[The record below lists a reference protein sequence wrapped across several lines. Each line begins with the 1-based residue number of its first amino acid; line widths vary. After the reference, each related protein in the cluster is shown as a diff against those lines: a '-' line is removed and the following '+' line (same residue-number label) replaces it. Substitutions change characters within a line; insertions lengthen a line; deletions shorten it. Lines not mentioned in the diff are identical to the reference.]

1 MISIETMTDSKEKAI
16 ELACEAYSQLA
27 DAGIP
32 EEFAPLV
39 MSIVQANR
47 GTFFGS
53 FGSDSGCFI
62 EFRNTEN
69 PLTPV
74 KLCFGIRRY
83 KQSWRLR
90 ISHGIREGWAAFR
103 GHDSEHEIFLRPD
116 EVARMKDL
124 LRVM

>member
-1 MISIETMTDSKEKAI
+1 MIDSKEKAI

-32 EEFAPLV
+32 EEFAPLL

-62 EFRNTEN
+62 EFQNTEN
-69 PLTPV
+69 QLTPI

-83 KQSWRLR
+83 RQSWGSR
-90 ISHGIREGWAAFR
+90 IRQAAREGWAALR
-103 GHDSEHEIFLRPD
+103 GHDTENEIFLRPD
-116 EVARMKDL
+116 EIARLKDL

>member
-1 MISIETMTDSKEKAI
+1 MDSKDSKEKAI

-53 FGSDSGCFI
+53 FGSASGCFI
-62 EFRNTEN
+62 EFGNTEN

-74 KLCFGIRRY
+74 KLSFGIRRY
-83 KQSWRLR
+83 KQTVWSRIGQSLR
-90 ISHGIREGWAAFR
+90 EAWATFR

-116 EVARMKDL
+116 EIARFKDL

>member
-1 MISIETMTDSKEKAI
+1 MIDSKEKAI
-16 ELACEAYSQLA
+16 KLAYEAYSQLV

-32 EEFAPLV
+32 EEFTPLV

-62 EFRNTEN
+62 EFGNTEN
-69 PLTPV
+69 PFTPV
-74 KLCFGIRRY
+74 RLCFGIRRY
-83 KQSWRLR
+83 KQSLWLR
-90 ISHGIREGWAAFR
+90 IKQGIREGWAIFC
-103 GHDSEHEIFLRPD
+103 GHDSEHEIVLRPD
-116 EVARMKDL
+116 EIARLKDL

>member
-1 MISIETMTDSKEKAI
+1 MDSKEKAI
-16 ELACEAYSQLA
+16 ELVCEAYSHLV
-27 DAGIP
+27 DAGIS

-39 MSIVQANR
+39 MSTVQANR

-62 EFRNTEN
+62 EFQNTEN

-83 KQSWRLR
+83 KQSWWSRMEQT
-90 ISHGIREGWAAFR
+90 IREGWAVFC
-103 GHDSEHEIFLRPD
+103 GHDTEHEIFLRHN
-116 EVARMKDL
+116 EISRLKDL
-124 LRVM
+124 LRVI

>member
-1 MISIETMTDSKEKAI
+1 MKKIVDSKEKAI
-16 ELACEAYSQLA
+16 ELACEAYSQLS

-32 EEFAPLV
+32 EEFIPLV
-39 MSIVQANR
+39 MSVAQANR

-62 EFRNTEN
+62 EFGNTEN

-74 KLCFGIRRY
+74 RLCFGIRRY
-83 KQSWRLR
+83 KQSLWSR
-90 ISHGIREGWAAFR
+90 IGHGIREGWAVFR
-103 GHDSEHEIFLRPD
+103 GHDSEHEIFLHPD
-116 EVARMKDL
+116 EVARIKDL

>member
-1 MISIETMTDSKEKAI
+1 MIDNKEKAI
-16 ELACEAYSQLA
+16 KLACEAYSQLA
-27 DAGIP
+27 NAGIP

-62 EFRNTEN
+62 EFGNTEN

-74 KLCFGIRRY
+74 RLCFGIRRY
-83 KQSWRLR
+83 KQSLWSR
-90 ISHGIREGWAAFR
+90 IAQGTREGWATFC
-103 GHDSEHEIFLRPD
+103 GHDSEHEILLRPD
-116 EVARMKDL
+116 EVARLKDL

>member
-1 MISIETMTDSKEKAI
+1 MTMTDKEKAV
-16 ELACEAYSQLA
+16 ELACEAYSLLA

-39 MSIVQANR
+39 MLVAQTNR

-69 PLTPV
+69 SLTPIQ
-74 KLCFGIRRY
+74 LSFGIRRY
-83 KQSWRLR
+83 KQPLLSR
-90 ISHGIREGWAAFR
+90 ITQAFKAMWGALR
-103 GHDSEHEIFLRPD
+103 GHDVEHEIFLQPH
-116 EVARMKDL
+116 EIARLKDL
-124 LRVM
+124 LRVI

>member
-1 MISIETMTDSKEKAI
+1 MTDSKEKAI
-16 ELACEAYSQLA
+16 ELACEAYSQLV

-62 EFRNTEN
+62 EFGNTEN

-83 KQSWRLR
+83 RQSMWSR
-90 ISHGIREGWAAFR
+90 IEQAFREGWAVFR

-116 EVARMKDL
+116 EVARLKDL

>member
-1 MISIETMTDSKEKAI
+1 MASILQMDNKEKAI

-32 EEFAPLV
+32 EEFASLV
-39 MSIVQANR
+39 MSIVQVNR

-53 FGSDSGCFI
+53 FGSDSGCFL
-62 EFRNTEN
+62 EFGNTEN

-83 KQSWRLR
+83 KQSWWLR
-90 ISHGIREGWAAFR
+90 IKQMFREGFAVFR
-103 GHDSEHEIFLRPD
+103 GHDSEHEILLRPD
-116 EVARMKDL
+116 EIARLKDL

>member
-1 MISIETMTDSKEKAI
+1 MDSKEKAI
-16 ELACEAYSQLA
+16 ELACEAYSQLS

-62 EFRNTEN
+62 EFGNTEN

-74 KLCFGIRRY
+74 RLCFGIRRY
-83 KQSWRLR
+83 KQSWWLCVAQAL
-90 ISHGIREGWAAFR
+90 REGWAALR
-103 GHDSEHEIFLRPD
+103 GHDSEHEIFLRPS
-116 EVARMKDL
+116 EVAQLKNL
-124 LRVM
+124 LRVI

>member
-1 MISIETMTDSKEKAI
+1 MDSKEKAI

-39 MSIVQANR
+39 MSIAQANR

-53 FGSDSGCFI
+53 FGSDSGCFL
-62 EFRNTEN
+62 EFGNTEN

-83 KQSWRLR
+83 KLPWWSR
-90 ISHGIREGWAAFR
+90 IGHGIREGWAVLW

-116 EVARMKDL
+116 EISRLKDL
-124 LRVM
+124 LRVI